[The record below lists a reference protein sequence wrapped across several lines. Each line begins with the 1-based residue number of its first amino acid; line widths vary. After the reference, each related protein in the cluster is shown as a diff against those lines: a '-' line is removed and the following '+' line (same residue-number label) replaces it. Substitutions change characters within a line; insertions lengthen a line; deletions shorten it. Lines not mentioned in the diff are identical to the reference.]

1 MKNLAKRTLSLLLA
15 ALMVLALIPA
25 TPHAHA
31 AAVNEAVMGVNNSG
45 AAYTNN
51 HISVVTASSGVKAYK
66 LAGNV
71 PCYAYAI
78 PKSGYGIF
86 ALSADFLDAEFDGK
100 VTVEIEYL
108 NAYSGSLT
116 ILEDY
121 SFSYVAK
128 DGSTK
133 VATPK
138 TTKAGTAGFSSA
150 LPATIAV
157 YELEDAL
164 FNGTIGGKT
173 GAIAIQNA
181 SSAYIGIR
189 TIRIT
194 KGIEEPAPEDTVSPT
209 FSEDWT
215 GCGLPDAL
223 VVYNPGEADKSVSV
237 TVTITKPDTT
247 SVSKS
252 ANVQPVADGE
262 ATLFTTNQLR
272 TVITAHGTYTVTIT
286 GYWNTNDAEHQ
297 INETIIYTYLEHEPG
312 EPVRENEQAATCDA
326 PASYDLAVYCKN
338 CSNVK
343 LSSETF
349 TEGEALG
356 HKWTD
361 DFDTVCDRDS
371 SHTRDVNVHTDAISV
386 NGDSYT
392 DAPVVD
398 GATVT
403 IKATGLVKWAK
414 SAWGTYGNWVG
425 FRIAVPEGVDA
436 ATAIY
441 TRPNGKSSPLA
452 DVLDTGKNY
461 ASVYYEMST
470 VESKTA
476 AYTLDWNGDG
486 VAELTVVIDVAG
498 ATLHPENCQGGEA
511 TCTKQAICEYCGEP
525 YGELKEHRYGEL
537 KVYTFC
543 EEEGYITITCGDCGE
558 TFDSRVDQEAKD
570 YLVKFPFINVS
581 AKGHDMQETAAEI
594 PAECGKAGTTAVY
607 TCANGCGKTEG
618 GEEIPAKTHRYGE
631 LKVYTFCETEGYI
644 TITCGECGET
654 FDSREDQE
662 AKDYL
667 AEYSWMIHIEAQGH
681 RYDNDK
687 DTTCNFCDHTRFAH
701 YGSNVDLNG
710 ALDYNFY
717 FTPAAG
723 EIEGYYAVIEKN
735 GVETTIE
742 LKDDM
747 LNGSTYQITLPGVP
761 AKEMVEEMTITI
773 YDAEGNPVSEPV
785 TDSALLYAKRV
796 LASDAFSTEAKTMV
810 VDMLNYIA
818 AAQEYFGYKADQLV
832 TAGLTS
838 EEKALGTQEN
848 PVCENNY
855 TRSNEYYYGTNFDL
869 ENNISMNMYVTG
881 IGEDGYGVIKYT
893 NHLGEDIELTIQAAD
908 CQLSGSYYVFVVE
921 GFVTADGACSEVE
934 AKFYDGN
941 DQLVVEVVDSLE
953 SYVARG
959 AATYPWLYEVMKFA
973 NSTYEYLH

>member
-25 TPHAHA
+25 HTPHAHA
-31 AAVNEAVMGVNNSG
+31 AATEVAKYGVNNSG
-45 AAYTNN
+45 SPYNTN
-51 HISVVTASSGVKAYK
+51 VTLPGSAGVS
-66 LAGNV
+66 AGWLTSY
-71 PCYAYAI
+71 YAYAVRN
-78 PKSGYGIF
+78 GYVAIG
-86 ALSADFLDAEFDGK
+86 LADGTLGADFDGK
-100 VTVEIEYL
+100 ATVEIEYL
-108 NAYSGSLT
+108 DAFGPAYVFT
-116 ILEDY
+116 YID
-121 SFSYVAK
+121 K
-128 DGSTK
+128 DGDSK
-133 VATPK
+133 VVTPA
-138 TTKAGTAGFSSA
+138 TTKPGTSYGGKT
-150 LPATIAV
+150 ATIAV
-157 YELEDAL
+157 YELTDAG
-164 FNGTIGGKT
+164 FNGTLVCQTGNFDFKGVT
-173 GAIAIQNA
+173 GAFVLECSKANT
-181 SSAYIGIR
+181 YFGIR
-189 TIRIT
+189 SIVVK
-194 KGIEEPAPEDTVSPT
+194 KGIEEPAPEDTVPPT
-209 FSEDWT
+209 FTPENWES
-215 GCGLPDAL
+215 CGLPEAL
-223 VVYNPGEADKSVSV
+223 VVHNDGTAAKTVAV
-237 TVTITKPDTT
+237 TVSCGISINK
-247 SVSKS
+247 
-252 ANVQPVADGE
+252 NVTVPAGGE
-262 ATLFTTNQLR
+262 VTLLDSNALR
-272 TVITAHGTYTVTIT
+272 TVIKEPGTYTVTIT

-297 INETIIYTYLEHEPG
+297 INETITYIYKEHTAAT
-312 EPVRENEQAATCDA
+312 PVIENERDATCDA
-326 PASYDLAVYCKN
+326 PASHDEVIYCVDCEN
-338 CSNVK
+338 YVISR
-343 LSSETF
+343 ETI
-349 TEGEALG
+349 TIGEAL
-356 HKWTD
+356 D
-361 DFDTVCDRDS
+361 
-371 SHTRDVNVHTDAISV
+371 
-386 NGDSYT
+386 
-392 DAPVVD
+392 
-398 GATVT
+398 
-403 IKATGLVKWAK
+403 
-414 SAWGTYGNWVG
+414 
-425 FRIAVPEGVDA
+425 
-436 ATAIY
+436 
-441 TRPNGKSSPLA
+441 
-452 DVLDTGKNY
+452 
-461 ASVYYEMST
+461 
-470 VESKTA
+470 
-476 AYTLDWNGDG
+476 
-486 VAELTVVIDVAG
+486 
-498 ATLHPENCQGGEA
+498 
-511 TCTKQAICEYCGEP
+511 
-525 YGELKEHRYGEL
+525 
-537 KVYTFC
+537 
-543 EEEGYITITCGDCGE
+543 
-558 TFDSRVDQEAKD
+558 
-570 YLVKFPFINVS
+570 
-581 AKGHDMQETAAEI
+581 HDMQLTAAEV

-618 GEEIPAKTHRYGE
+618 GEEIPAKAHRYGN
-631 LKVYTFCETEGYI
+631 LVVNTFCEEDGYI
-644 TITCGECGET
+644 TITCGECGVT

-667 AEYSWMIHIEAQGH
+667 IKNPFFNLAPQGH

-687 DTTCNFCDHTRFAH
+687 DTTCNFCDYTRFAH

-717 FTPAAG
+717 FTPSAG

-773 YDAEGNPVSEPV
+773 YDAEGNPISEPV

-832 TAGLTS
+832 TAGLTP

>member
-25 TPHAHA
+25 HTPHAHA
-31 AAVNEAVMGVNNSG
+31 AADSVNMGVNTSG
-45 AAYTNN
+45 AYADGIT
-51 HISVVTASSGVKAYK
+51 VAGQSGVKLYGANY
-66 LAGNV
+66 
-71 PCYAYAI
+71 YAYAI
-78 PKSGYGIF
+78 STGGYGIF
-86 ALSADFLDAEFDGK
+86 AVASNFLSDFDGK
-100 VTVEIEYL
+100 VTVEVEYL
-108 NAYSGSLT
+108 DAFDSNYT
-116 ILEDY
+116 
-121 SFSYVAK
+121 FNYVASDKSVK
-128 DGSTK
+128 DAS
-133 VATPK
+133 PK
-138 TTKAGTAGFSSA
+138 TTKVGTSGAH
-150 LPATIAV
+150 IHV
-157 YELEDAL
+157 YELTDAG
-164 FNGTIGGKT
+164 FNGAIGGKT
-173 GAIAIQNA
+173 GAFAIINNK
-181 SSAYIGIR
+181 SSTFVGIR
-189 TIRIT
+189 SIVIT
-194 KGIEEPAPEDTVSPT
+194 KGIEEPAPEDTVPPT
-209 FSEDWT
+209 FTPENWES
-215 GCGLPDAL
+215 CGYPEA
-223 VVYNPGEADKSVSV
+223 VVVHNDGLAAKSVSLE
-237 TVTITKPDTT
+237 VTITKPNGDKVGPLTP
-247 SVSKS
+247 KS
-252 ANVQPVADGE
+252 TVEAGGE
-262 ATLFTTNQLR
+262 ATVVTGPQLAGQIK
-272 TVITAHGTYTVTIT
+272 TPGTYTVTIT

-297 INETIIYTYLEHEPG
+297 INETITYIYKEHTAAT
-312 EPVRENEQAATCDA
+312 PVIENERDATCDA
-326 PASYDLAVYCKN
+326 PASHDEVIYCVDCEN
-338 CSNVK
+338 YVISR
-343 LSSETF
+343 ETI
-349 TEGEALG
+349 TIGEAL
-356 HKWTD
+356 D
-361 DFDTVCDRDS
+361 
-371 SHTRDVNVHTDAISV
+371 
-386 NGDSYT
+386 
-392 DAPVVD
+392 
-398 GATVT
+398 
-403 IKATGLVKWAK
+403 
-414 SAWGTYGNWVG
+414 
-425 FRIAVPEGVDA
+425 
-436 ATAIY
+436 
-441 TRPNGKSSPLA
+441 
-452 DVLDTGKNY
+452 
-461 ASVYYEMST
+461 
-470 VESKTA
+470 
-476 AYTLDWNGDG
+476 
-486 VAELTVVIDVAG
+486 
-498 ATLHPENCQGGEA
+498 
-511 TCTKQAICEYCGEP
+511 
-525 YGELKEHRYGEL
+525 
-537 KVYTFC
+537 
-543 EEEGYITITCGDCGE
+543 
-558 TFDSRVDQEAKD
+558 
-570 YLVKFPFINVS
+570 
-581 AKGHDMQETAAEI
+581 HDMQLTAAEV

-607 TCANGCGKTEG
+607 TCANGCGKIEG

-832 TAGLTS
+832 TAGLTP